1 MPVNYTLFTIMKLLK
16 EHNKETVITKVQ
28 LAKAI
33 GEFLEEAPLP
43 EEVKDSLIENFD
55 LDYELEI
62 IFDKYAEF
70 LFNEDG
76 VITLSS
82 YVKMDTIDD
91 LLDESSADY
100 GEELINIID
109 ELPADYGEELINIID
124 DFFEFNVSIFEII
137 GIKIETELYDK
148 GIELERNIVNGY
160 IELARIELCNDKI
173 PNGILNELKRNIIM
187 RRFVFNQIKNNL
199 SLQDY
204 NDLYRYSHEKADLL
218 NIDTLELKIDNE
230 ELSITMDTDPFLRAL
245 FFIDNDTEL
254 IFSESFYKESKYNT
268 DEGKTKELF
277 YIKVI
282 DIINNRIKKE
292 EYDATD
298 NDLIYAKYRLMYA
311 LDMLYQDEENYNGYL
326 FLNDRKN
333 YINYN
338 EDYCFIEKYIFYLIN
353 EVFMYTD
360 NEMANDVSID
370 CANTIKSI
378 LIEAYYKLTKDE
390 RVIEAIKHHPNY
402 GKYHFITGLF
412 DDMMKN
418 CNNKTK
424 KRELE

>member
-1 MPVNYTLFTIMKLLK
+1 
-16 EHNKETVITKVQ
+16 
-28 LAKAI
+28 
-33 GEFLEEAPLP
+33 
-43 EEVKDSLIENFD
+43 
-55 LDYELEI
+55 
-62 IFDKYAEF
+62 
-70 LFNEDG
+70 
-76 VITLSS
+76 
-82 YVKMDTIDD
+82 
-91 LLDESSADY
+91 
-100 GEELINIID
+100 
-109 ELPADYGEELINIID
+109 
-124 DFFEFNVSIFEII
+124 
-137 GIKIETELYDK
+137 
-148 GIELERNIVNGY
+148 
-160 IELARIELCNDKI
+160 
-173 PNGILNELKRNIIM
+173 M

-199 SLQDY
+199 SLQEY

-311 LDMLYQDEENYNGYL
+311 LDMLYQDDNNFNGYL
-326 FLNDRKN
+326 FMNNRKN

-338 EDYCFIEKYIFYLIN
+338 EDYFFIEKYIFYLIN

-390 RVIEAIKHHPNY
+390 TVIEAIKHHPNY
-402 GKYHFITGLF
+402 GNPNYHFTAELF
-412 DDMMKN
+412 DNIINKSKKKN
-418 CNNKTK
+418 K
-424 KRELE
+424 KKEE

>member
-1 MPVNYTLFTIMKLLK
+1 MPWV
-16 EHNKETVITKVQ
+16 
-28 LAKAI
+28 
-33 GEFLEEAPLP
+33 
-43 EEVKDSLIENFD
+43 
-55 LDYELEI
+55 
-62 IFDKYAEF
+62 
-70 LFNEDG
+70 
-76 VITLSS
+76 
-82 YVKMDTIDD
+82 
-91 LLDESSADY
+91 
-100 GEELINIID
+100 
-109 ELPADYGEELINIID
+109 
-124 DFFEFNVSIFEII
+124 
-137 GIKIETELYDK
+137 LYK
-148 GIELERNIVNGY
+148 
-160 IELARIELCNDKI
+160 
-173 PNGILNELKRNIIM
+173 
-187 RRFVFNQIKNNL
+187 
-199 SLQDY
+199 
-204 NDLYRYSHEKADLL
+204 
-218 NIDTLELKIDNE
+218 
-230 ELSITMDTDPFLRAL
+230 
-245 FFIDNDTEL
+245 
-254 IFSESFYKESKYNT
+254 
-268 DEGKTKELF
+268 EGKTKELF